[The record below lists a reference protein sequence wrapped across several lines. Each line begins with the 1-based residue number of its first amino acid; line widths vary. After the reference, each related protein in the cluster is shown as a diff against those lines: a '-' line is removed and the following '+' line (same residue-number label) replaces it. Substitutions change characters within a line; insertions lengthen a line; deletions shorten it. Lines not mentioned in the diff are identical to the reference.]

1 MAVSVWRRI
10 CRHASQVVPD
20 AEAGHAGHAR
30 HQEGPAVC
38 FSQQQHG
45 HIKLILRNLLS
56 IRGPMHLLE
65 PHSVHSKPDSIHA
78 CMDSKFNSR
87 NIFPWSIS
95 DLLSH
100 PINSQTQYTYSHLTD
115 AGRRTYRISPLDL
128 KFPIHLHH
136 HPYLATHMC
145 IRAFAQPPSLALNP
159 PEPAEPEPNQVGPKK
174 LVSLDRPRARQRAPM
189 LPLETPRVFFVV
201 DETNI

>member
-56 IRGPMHLLE
+56 IRGPYICLSRI
-65 PHSVHSKPDSIHA
+65 PSTPNQTPSTHA
-78 CMDSKFNSR
+78 WIRNFNSW

-95 DLLSH
+95 DLVSH

-174 LVSLDRPRARQRAPM
+174 LVSWTQGPSAGSNA
-189 LPLETPRVFFVV
+189 TIGNAKSFFVV